1 MNASNN
7 QCPKERVAAYL
18 DGMLDAEAVQLFEQ
32 HLYDCT
38 FCNAELN
45 EQRRFILALDS
56 ALAVTSNLPLP
67 QNFIRIVT
75 ARAESDLSGLRDR
88 LEHKRAARF
97 CLILACAG
105 FALIGVAAG
114 KGILLSVRTTAAQT
128 FGMFSLLWT
137 ALRDATVGLT
147 VVSRVLGGGLVP
159 EPHFAGL
166 VALLLVLAL
175 VLLFLLIE
183 RYHRHHD
190 MRLANDSR
198 VAGV

>member
-1 MNASNN
+1 MNASIN
-7 QCPKERVAAYL
+7 QCPKEIVAAYL
-18 DGMLDAEAVQLFEQ
+18 DGMLDAEASQLFEK

-38 FCNAELN
+38 SCNAELN

-56 ALAVTSNLPLP
+56 ALAVTSSLPLP

-75 ARAESDLSGLRDR
+75 ARAESDLSGMRDR
-88 LEHKRAARF
+88 LEHKRAAQL

-114 KGILLSVRTTAAQT
+114 KAILLSVRTTAAQA

-137 ALRDATVGLT
+137 ALSDAAVGLT
-147 VVSRVLGGGLVP
+147 VVSRVLGGGLIP
-159 EPHFAGL
+159 ESHFGGL
-166 VALLLVLAL
+166 VALLLVLAV

-183 RYHRHHD
+183 RYHRHQD

-198 VAGV
+198 IALI